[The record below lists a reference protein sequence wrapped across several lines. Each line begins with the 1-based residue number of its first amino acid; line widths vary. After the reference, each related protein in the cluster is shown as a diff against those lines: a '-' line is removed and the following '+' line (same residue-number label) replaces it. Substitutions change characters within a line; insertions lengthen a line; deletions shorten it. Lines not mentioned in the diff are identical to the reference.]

1 MKPFAVH
8 RLFFRLLPQKFRQA
22 AARLDAVDA
31 RTLRGEFLLILGH
44 DVALEVRVV
53 QVERDVLEQ
62 PAELA
67 DLLKAPLEKALIVG
81 LEAQIALLPQDLIID
96 LQIRAPGQTALAL
109 AVGRPRIGEVQV
121 DAVDLGRSEYLAQ
134 LRPRR
139 RRRSA
144 DWGADAP
151 RSARPP

>member
-1 MKPFAVH
+1 M
-8 RLFFRLLPQKFRQA
+8 
-22 AARLDAVDA
+22 
-31 RTLRGEFLLILGH
+31 
-44 DVALEVRVV
+44 

-134 LRPRR
+134 LGRVEGDVLYLSLLYNLRTEISTLFYLAYR
-139 RRRSA
+139 LVSHA
-144 DWGADAP
+144 GT
-151 RSARPP
+151 

>member
-8 RLFFRLLPQKFRQA
+8 RLFFRLLSQKFRQA

-96 LQIRAPGQTALAL
+96 LQIAR
-109 AVGRPRIGEVQV
+109 QV
-121 DAVDLGRSEYLAQ
+121 
-134 LRPRR
+134 RR
-139 RRRSA
+139 RLRWRLGGHGSEKF
-144 DWGADAP
+144 
-151 RSARPP
+151 R

>member
-1 MKPFAVH
+1 M
-8 RLFFRLLPQKFRQA
+8 
-22 AARLDAVDA
+22 
-31 RTLRGEFLLILGH
+31 
-44 DVALEVRVV
+44 

-109 AVGRPRIGEVQV
+109 AVGRPRIREVQV

-134 LRPRR
+134 LGRVEGDEAQIGSGCCSQ
-139 RRRSA
+139 RSA
-144 DWGADAP
+144 AMMSAP
-151 RSARPP
+151 SSRSTAIKFTSG